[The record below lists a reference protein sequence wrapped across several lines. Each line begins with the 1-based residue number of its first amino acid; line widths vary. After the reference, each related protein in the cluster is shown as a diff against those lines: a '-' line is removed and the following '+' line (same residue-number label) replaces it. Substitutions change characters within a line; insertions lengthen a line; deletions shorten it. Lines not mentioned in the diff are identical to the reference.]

1 MDWYKCWHGAAT
13 DIKWPAV
20 AKIATDVRTL
30 CDMSRTSVTIGTS
43 SVMAVTWALMDHA
56 SRHIVRGNVTG
67 FDVESFAIFS
77 GLPEDEI
84 RAVIMALEKKNVIK
98 DNAFVNW
105 AKHQSSS
112 DAERKRKERA
122 RKKDAVMS
130 HDVTDVTDASL
141 LDKIKIKKE
150 STPIVPKTP
159 SSWTYTEDF
168 ERLWNSWRPFE
179 MSKGGKGEAS
189 KSYAKA
195 LSSGV
200 TSNVLE
206 KAAIAYCRNCERLKS
221 KTQHLSTWLNQRGW
235 EGVEEPAPKSFYDN
249 PMNRMPSPA
258 GG

>member
-1 MDWYKCWHGAAT
+1 MYGGVDAE
-13 DIKWPAV
+13 I
-20 AKIATDVRTL
+20 VRTII
-30 CDMSRTSVTIGTS
+30 V
-43 SVMAVTWALMDHA
+43 ALHDKE
-56 SRHIVRGNVTG
+56 V
-67 FDVESFAIFS
+67 
-77 GLPEDEI
+77 L
-84 RAVIMALEKKNVIK
+84 K

-105 AKHQSSS
+105 VKRQSSES
-112 DAERKRKERA
+112 AERVRRFRERQKQDDNVTCNA
-122 RKKDAVMS
+122 RN
-130 HDVTDVTDASL
+130 VTVT
-141 LDKIKIKKE
+141 KIRGDKIKKE

-179 MSKGGKGEAS
+179 MSKGGKGESS

-195 LSSGV
+195 ISSGA
-200 TSNVLE
+200 SSSVLE